1 MIQHETVGMPRSTAL
16 SDLPLVSREVKATF
30 DVVGRATGKAMRITM
45 HATVGIPYDEGGHVE
60 DAGSFQVDDF
70 DGRSRLDYL
79 RLDGGLYA
87 LRHGLDRW
95 QKPFVNLPRELDV
108 LDGFTE
114 DRRLMPFAPRHGV
127 TGAKINSWTTTPAGR
142 VGDPYLDTIYDM
154 SAVPARMAELRDA
167 IARNTVLT
175 AKGLAYRTPYPSW
188 VVSDRGEGVALTRPS
203 RAEVYP
209 VRAFGLDRLDD
220 ALDMARRMGGDPGIG
235 GRVIAAPDRAEPDG
249 SARRAAVYLAD
260 DIGIFL
266 NQQLADLA
274 SEHVHLWHD
283 CANAEAIVDAL
294 GTDGLTR
301 VFRAVRTLAL
311 EHEEC
316 RAAKAFGRFDR
327 WGIYEEAR
335 IGIEL
340 GEPAAVRPPEDVF
353 SRPARP

>member
-45 HATVGIPYDEGGHVE
+45 HATVGIPYDEEGHVE
-60 DAGSFQVDDF
+60 DAGSFEVDDF

-95 QKPFVNLPRELDV
+95 QKPFLGLARELDV

-127 TGAKINSWTTTPAGR
+127 TGARINSWTTTPAGR

-154 SAVPARMAELRDA
+154 SAVPARMAELREA

-175 AKGLAYRTPYPSW
+175 AEGLAYRTPYPSW
-188 VVSDRGEGVALTRPS
+188 VVGDGGETVELTRPA
-203 RAEVYP
+203 RAETSP
-209 VRAFGLDRLDD
+209 VRAFGIDRLDD
-220 ALDMARRMGGDPGIG
+220 ALEMARRMGGNPAVG
-235 GRVIAAPDRAEPDG
+235 GRVIVAPDRAEPDD
-249 SARRAAVYLAD
+249 SARRAAVHLAD
-260 DIGIFL
+260 DMRIFL
-266 NQQLADLA
+266 SQQLADLDP
-274 SEHVHLWHD
+274 ERVRLWHD

-294 GTDGLTR
+294 GTDGLSR
-301 VFRAVRTLAL
+301 VFRAVRSLAVDDEGGL
-311 EHEEC
+311 SASAVG
-316 RAAKAFGRFDR
+316 RWSIYDAARVGT
-327 WGIYEEAR
+327 
-335 IGIEL
+335 EL
-340 GEPAAVRPPEDVF
+340 REPAVVRPAEDVL
-353 SRPARP
+353 SRPAGP